1 MMSFHFMLPKNLRT
15 DLAIA
20 AASAGLS
27 NSAYVRASVRAAIE
41 RHSAHDPLLRHAL
54 DLVNGDNSHR
64 YKD

>member
-1 MMSFHFMLPKNLRT
+1 MLNFHIRLPKNLRT

-41 RHSAHDPLLRHAL
+41 THSAHDALLRHAL
-54 DLVNGDNSHR
+54 DVVNNDVR
-64 YKD
+64 R